1 MAVRRVIGWM
11 LVGLLLLGAAGGAY
25 AYRLLT
31 HVDEMLRAKI
41 VEGLGEMLPGW
52 DLRIGRC
59 RFDLRGHVRV
69 YDVELHVGQ
78 DQPLVQLPEVVI
90 VVDREQLADQR
101 VLIHQIRLLRPEV
114 LVTRDVAGKWNFE
127 ELPPLPPVQN
137 SGSEWKIEQG
147 TVNIRLERVNAEPD
161 EIVLREINTQLVPSG
176 KQRFEFRTACIVDRA
191 GAVSLE
197 GQCNLAE
204 KTWNTSGHVQQLRL
218 NTELLQLAGAVSPE
232 IPRQVHAAMHGLHA
246 RLKLPPPTT
255 APGDTPVLGI
265 DATTDVHFRVSQ
277 RRADSEREYQVL
289 LNVAS
294 GRIEN
299 ACLPFSLE
307 GLKAKLYCDNRQL
320 LVRQFSARNGATQI
334 GLTGKLGW
342 QSAAVP
348 GRFELVVRNLN
359 LDARVR
365 NRLSPHLQETF
376 DSVQPAGKVDIES
389 TLQLVAGGEWKASST
404 LHFKECTGSHIKF
417 PYRAEGITG
426 TIHSEDGVC
435 EFDLQGF
442 AGRRPAT
449 LVGRMQGASDTGE
462 AHFEIRVGQMPFDEK
477 LLAALNPTMRGVVE
491 ALGVD
496 GTADCIYSLH
506 RDAGQHEFKP
516 HLVVQ
521 PRDCSLTY
529 KLFRYRVNGIS
540 GRIVYDGH
548 LWTFEDLQGEHGSCR
563 LAAAGKYRMLGDSG
577 QLDLRIASEDGEF
590 DKTLHQALPN
600 DWRRV
605 WAELSP
611 TGRFHADTT
620 IRWIPGQSPWIGI
633 GIDLIDAGI
642 VVRTFP
648 YALDR
653 LKGKLRFADGRATI
667 DRIVGFHEDTS
678 VDFKGW
684 AEINAQGEWRVR
696 LDEMQVDDLIPDRRF
711 RSSLPRGLQEVVDN
725 LDPRG
730 PVTLSGML
738 DFRGTGNAEDYGTAA
753 WDIEAVVAGAK
764 ITTGVDVNDLHGKI
778 AMRGTWDG
786 HDQRLNSTGRLDLD
800 SLTIMGYQFTKV
812 KGPFSIEGNHLVIGS
827 QEAVNLAGKAGGALR
842 ISAEDRVTARAI
854 DGLFTLDGIAV
865 LDKQTSYRVLITM
878 NGARLERYAQLY
890 RRSPDQLQGIMNGW
904 CELSGRG
911 ASAQRIDGR
920 GQLQIAPAALYELP
934 VMVAIFNVLK
944 SPDKTAFNRAFVQ
957 FEIGGSQF
965 LLKQISLTGNSMNFR
980 GDGYVRFDRKL
991 YLDLYS
997 TVARNQ
1003 RTGVPVLS
1011 SLLGETMDGWVGV
1024 EVRGTVDHPQVEF
1037 KPAPKIDDAIKRLFG
1052 GVDDR
1057 LQMAPPVRRAFPGT
1071 GMSDQ

>member
-11 LVGLLLLGAAGGAY
+11 LVGLLLAGAAGGAY

-31 HVDEMLRAKI
+31 HVDDMLRAKI
-41 VEGLGEMLPGW
+41 VDGLGEMLPGW
-52 DLRIGRC
+52 NLQIGRC

-69 YDVELHVGQ
+69 YDVQLRVGQ

-90 VVDREQLADQR
+90 VVDRDQLADQR

-114 LVTRDVAGKWNFE
+114 FVSRDVAGKWNFE
-127 ELPPLPPVQN
+127 DLPPLPPLRD
-137 SGSEWKIEQG
+137 SASEWKIEQG
-147 TVNIRLERVNAEPD
+147 SVNIRLERVNADPD
-161 EIVLREINTQLVPSG
+161 EIVLREINTQFVPSG
-176 KQRFEFRTACIVDRA
+176 KRRFEFRAAGIVDRA

-197 GQCNLAE
+197 GQCNLDD

-218 NTELLQLAGAVSPE
+218 NSELLQLAGAVSPE
-232 IPRQVHAAMHGLHA
+232 IPRQVHAAMHRLHN

-255 APGDTPVLGI
+255 APEDTPVLGI

-289 LNVAS
+289 LNVSS

-299 ACLPFSLE
+299 ACLPFPLE

-342 QSAAVP
+342 QSTAAP
-348 GRFELVVRNLN
+348 GRFELVVRNLS

-365 NRLSPHLQETF
+365 SRLTKHLQDTF
-376 DSVQPAGKVDIES
+376 DSVQPAGKVDLES
-389 TLQLVAGGEWKASST
+389 TLQVVNGGEWKATST
-404 LHFKECTGSHIKF
+404 VHFKDCTGSHVKF
-417 PYRAEGITG
+417 PYRVEGITG
-426 TIHSEDGVC
+426 TIHCEDGVC
-435 EFDLQGF
+435 DFDLQGF

-449 LVGRMQGASDTGE
+449 LVGRTQGPSDTGE
-462 AHFEIRVGQMPFDEK
+462 AHFEIRVSRMPFDDK
-477 LLAALNPTMRGVVE
+477 LLGALNPTMRGVVE
-491 ALGVD
+491 ALNID
-496 GTADCIYSLH
+496 GSADAIYALH
-506 RDAGQHEFKP
+506 REAGQHEFQP
-516 HLVVQ
+516 HLVVL
-521 PRDCSLTY
+521 PRDCSLNY
-529 KLFRYRVNGIS
+529 KLFQYRVSGIS
-540 GRIVYDGH
+540 GRAVYDGRN
-548 LWTFEDLQGEHGSCR
+548 WTFEDLQGEHGACR
-563 LAAAGKYRMLGDSG
+563 LAAAGQYRMLHDSG
-577 QLDLRIASEDGEF
+577 QLDLRIASADGEF
-590 DKTLHQALPN
+590 DKSLFQALPN

-605 WAELSP
+605 WGELSP
-611 TGRFHADTT
+611 SGKFHANTV
-620 IRWIPGQSPWIGI
+620 IRWVPGQSPWIGI
-633 GIDLIDAGI
+633 DLVLAEAGV

-648 YALDR
+648 YALER
-653 LKGKLRFADGRATI
+653 LKGKIHFADGRADI
-667 DRIVGFHEDTS
+667 DRIVGFHEDTP

-696 LDEMQVDDLIPDRRF
+696 LDELQVDDLNPDRRF
-711 RSSLPRGLQEVVDN
+711 RSALPTALREVVDN

-753 WDIEAVVAGAK
+753 WDIEAVVAGSK
-764 ITTGVDVNDLHGKI
+764 ITTGVDVSDLHGRI

-786 HDQRLNSTGRLDLD
+786 HDQRLKSTGRLDLD
-800 SLTIMGYQFTKV
+800 SLTILGYQFTKV
-812 KGPFSIEGNHLVIGS
+812 RGPFSIEGNHLVIGS
-827 QEAVNLAGKAGGALR
+827 QEAVNMAGQPGSNMR
-842 ISAEDRVTARAI
+842 TSAEDRVTARAI

-911 ASAQRIDGR
+911 NSAQRIDGR

-965 LLKQISLTGNSMNFR
+965 LLKQISLTGNSISFR

-997 TVARNQ
+997 TVTRNQ
-1003 RTGVPVLS
+1003 RMAVPVIQ
-1011 SLLGETMDGWVGV
+1011 SLFSETMDGWVGI

-1037 KPAPKIDDAIKRLFG
+1037 KPAPKIDDALKRLFG
-1052 GVDDR
+1052 GGDDR
-1057 LQMAPPVRRAFPGT
+1057 PQMPPARQAFPAT
-1071 GMSDQ
+1071 GAPR